1 MDKITALLFDIDGTI
16 LDTREFIIKAT
27 EHALSTLG
35 YAVPDRKIIASNVG
49 KPFPDFYYSLSG
61 SKKDID
67 KLIETH
73 RDFQYK
79 NYNLVVPFPGAV
91 ETLRKLKERG
101 YNLCAITTRSK
112 KTAHQTLIN
121 SGIYEIFDIIICGED
136 AKELKPNP
144 APLFRA
150 LELIKGNPESSIM
163 IGDSHLDIEAGKNA
177 GTKTIRA
184 IYGFHADNLKNPEPD
199 FYINDINE
207 LLKLF

>member
-1 MDKITALLFDIDGTI
+1 MDNINTLLFDVDGTI

-35 YAVPDRKIIASNVG
+35 YKVPDRSVISSNVG
-49 KPFPDFYYSLSG
+49 KSFPDFYLSLCG
-61 SKKDID
+61 SIKDID
-67 KLIETH
+67 ALIENH
-73 RDFQYK
+73 RNFQYK
-79 NYNLVVPFPGAV
+79 NYNLVAPFPGAIN
-91 ETLRKLKERG
+91 TLKELKERS
-101 YNLCAITTRSK
+101 YKMAAITTRSK

-121 SGIYEIFDIIICGED
+121 SGIYELFDIILCGED

-144 APLFRA
+144 APLFKA
-150 LELIKGNPESSIM
+150 LELVKRSPETAVM

-184 IYGFHADNLKNPEPD
+184 VYGFHTDNLKNPEPN
-199 FYINDINE
+199 FYIEAITD

>member
-1 MDKITALLFDIDGTI
+1 MKNINTLLFDVDGTI
-16 LDTREFIIKAT
+16 LDTREFILQAT
-27 EHALSTLG
+27 EYALSTLG
-35 YAVPDRKIIASNVG
+35 YTVPNRKTIASNVG
-49 KPFPDFYYSLSG
+49 RPFPDYYFSLSG

-79 NYNLVVPFPGAV
+79 NYNLVVPFTRAV
-91 ETLRKLKERG
+91 ETLKELKEKG
-101 YNLCAITTRSK
+101 YKIAAITTRSK

-121 SGIYEIFDIIICGED
+121 SGIYELFDVIICGED

-150 LELIKGNPESSIM
+150 LELLERNPESSIM

-177 GTKTIRA
+177 GTKIS
-184 IYGFHADNLKNPEPD
+184 
-199 FYINDINE
+199 E
-207 LLKLF
+207 LLMVFIRIIWKIRSQIFILTLLVTY